1 MVSLL
6 LSLQLTA
13 VVAFK
18 SPASLNLNLEAVTI
32 PIKTRLLQ
40 LLQNVPIYGLEHD
53 AKADDAIPPLWGTI
67 ASVKPGSGLKP

>member
-18 SPASLNLNLEAVTI
+18 SPAALNLNLEAATI
-32 PIKTRLLQ
+32 PIKRRLLQ
-40 LLQNVPIYGLEHD
+40 VLKHLPIQDLEHD
-53 AKADDAIPPLWGTI
+53 AKVDDTIPPLLGTI
-67 ASVKPGSGLKP
+67 ASVKPGPGLEP